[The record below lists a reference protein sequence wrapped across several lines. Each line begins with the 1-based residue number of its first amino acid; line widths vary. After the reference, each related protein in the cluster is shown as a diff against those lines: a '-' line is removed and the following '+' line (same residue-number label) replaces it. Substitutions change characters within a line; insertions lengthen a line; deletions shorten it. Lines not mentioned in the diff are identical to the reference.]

1 VLRTR
6 IDERRRRW
14 SVVDSGVVGTRRYP
28 DDGPEV
34 FVTDE
39 GVRWLVNLPALTAL
53 DLSGQDVTDR
63 AVETLA
69 GCSTECGGCP
79 ALTSLDIQSCQKLTN
94 TAMWALRNLTT
105 LTSLDVTL
113 TGIDDV
119 GMLSLSTLPAL
130 TDLHIGFTDVTDE
143 GLRALANLPA
153 LTSLNI
159 EECEFITD
167 EGLAALPARVGV
179 SPAYFGP

>member
-1 VLRTR
+1 M
-6 IDERRRRW
+6 RRRASYRW
-14 SVVDSGVVGTRRYP
+14 STVDSGVAGTRRYP
-28 DDGPEV
+28 DEGPEV
-34 FVTDE
+34 SVTDE

-53 DLSGQDVTDR
+53 DISGQPVTDR
-63 AVETLA
+63 GVETLA
-69 GCSTECGGCP
+69 GCSAECGGCP
-79 ALTSLDIQSCQKLTN
+79 ALTSLELDWCDKVTN

-105 LTSLDVTL
+105 LTSLNVHS

-159 EECEFITD
+159 EECEFIT
-167 EGLAALPARVGV
+167 EVGVAALPARVGV

>member
-1 VLRTR
+1 V
-6 IDERRRRW
+6 
-14 SVVDSGVVGTRRYP
+14 S
-28 DDGPEV
+28 
-34 FVTDE
+34 VTDE

-53 DLSGQDVTDR
+53 DLSAQPVTDR
-63 AVETLA
+63 GVEMLA

-79 ALTSLDIQSCQKLTN
+79 ALTSLELDWCDKLTN

-105 LTSLDVTL
+105 LTSLNVAFTK
-113 TGIDDV
+113 IDDV

-130 TDLHIGFTDVTDE
+130 TRLNISCTDVTDE

-159 EECEFITD
+159 EDCESITE
-167 EGLAALPARVGV
+167 EGVAALPVRVKV
-179 SPAYFGP
+179 EN

>member
-1 VLRTR
+1 
-6 IDERRRRW
+6 
-14 SVVDSGVVGTRRYP
+14 
-28 DDGPEV
+28 
-34 FVTDE
+34 VTDE

-63 AVETLA
+63 GVEMLA
-69 GCSTECGGCP
+69 GCSAECGACP
-79 ALTSLDIQSCQKLTN
+79 TLTSLTLQWCNKVTN

-105 LTSLDVTL
+105 LTALDLTC
-113 TGIDDV
+113 TGILDV

-143 GLRALANLPA
+143 GLRALANMPA

-159 EECEFITD
+159 EECENVT
-167 EGLAALPARVGV
+167 EVGVAALPNTV
-179 SPAYFGP
+179 SVAGACFA

>member
-1 VLRTR
+1 M
-6 IDERRRRW
+6 
-14 SVVDSGVVGTRRYP
+14 
-28 DDGPEV
+28 
-34 FVTDE
+34 
-39 GVRWLVNLPALTAL
+39 
-53 DLSGQDVTDR
+53 LSG
-63 AVETLA
+63 
-69 GCSTECGGCP
+69 CSAECGACP
-79 ALTSLDIQSCQKLTN
+79 ALTSLKLRSCERVTN
-94 TAMWALRNLTT
+94 AAMWALRNLTT

-159 EECEFITD
+159 GECELITD
-167 EGLAALPARVGV
+167 EGLAALPARVKV
-179 SPAYFGP
+179 EY

>member
-1 VLRTR
+1 
-6 IDERRRRW
+6 
-14 SVVDSGVVGTRRYP
+14 VGTRRDP

-53 DLSGQDVTDR
+53 NLSAQPVTDQG
-63 AVETLA
+63 VETLA

-79 ALTSLDIQSCQKLTN
+79 ALTSLDIQSCEKLTN

-105 LTSLDVTL
+105 LTSLDIGA

-130 TDLHIGFTDVTDE
+130 TDLNIGYTSVTDE

-153 LTSLNI
+153 LTALDI
-159 EECEFITD
+159 EECEFLTD
-167 EGLAALPARVGV
+167 EGLAALPARVKV
-179 SPAYFGP
+179 KY